1 MHQTQ
6 FLLATIIISK
16 ENTILLSGKV
26 LEVKVF
32 RTPLLLGMIQKQMV
46 VVLSLLGMVLKQN
59 RRLEDIQKT
68 IYTTLLAFL

>member
-26 LEVKVF
+26 LEVKVV

-59 RRLEDIQKT
+59 RRLEDIKKT